1 MKLAVVRA
9 SSPIELSEAWEVNM
23 NLVSTLIWAGAI
35 ILVIVLLLIV
45 LAKQYRKVGPNE
57 VLIIAGG
64 RKKTVT
70 GPEGEKVKVGYRY
83 RLGGG
88 TFVLPF
94 VETVYRLPMDVITL
108 NIKTPE
114 VLTHSGVPILA
125 EATAQVKV
133 DSSDAAIRLAAEQ
146 FLGLGKDGIRDVSM
160 NVVEG
165 HMREVIG
172 TMTVEQI
179 YRGRQEFSARVNGA
193 VRPDLTR
200 MGLVLLSFALKDI
213 SDTQG
218 YLESLSKPQ
227 VVAAKRDAVIAE
239 AETEKE
245 AIIKSSQARK
255 EGEVARLAAE
265 ALIAKAQWENE
276 AKKAESQVAV
286 NQKKAQAD
294 FSYEIERYRL
304 SQQIK
309 KEEARMLA
317 IEKEEAIKIEELEI
331 ARREK
336 ELDSSVLK
344 PADARKYQI
353 KAEAEAEEFRI
364 QAEARGKAEAL
375 RLEGETEVELM
386 RKRGQAEAE
395 SMLKKAK
402 ACEEY
407 NEAAV
412 LEMYMKI
419 LPDLARAVSE
429 PLSKVDKIVLVG
441 GGDKSLGTTRVTAQV
456 AEVLAQMPEVVKS
469 LTGVDLKKYLQDKVS
484 PEAKKEK

>member
-1 MKLAVVRA
+1 
-9 SSPIELSEAWEVNM
+9 M
-23 NLVSTLIWAGAI
+23 NLIPSLILAGAI
-35 ILVIVLLLIV
+35 ILIIAIIFIV

-57 VLIIAGG
+57 VLIVAGG
-64 RKKTVT
+64 RKKTVV
-70 GPEGEKVKVGYRY
+70 GPDGVKVKVGYRY

-94 VETVYRLPMDVITL
+94 VETIYRLPMDVITL

-114 VLTHSGVPILA
+114 VLTHSGVPIMA

-133 DSSDAAIRLAAEQ
+133 DSSDSAIRLAAEQ
-146 FLGLGKDGIRDVSM
+146 FLGLGKEGIRDVSM
-160 NVVEG
+160 NVLEG

-179 YRGRQEFSARVNGA
+179 YRGRQEFSARVSEA
-193 VRPDLTR
+193 IRPDLTR
-200 MGLVLLSFALKDI
+200 MGLVMLSFALKDI
-213 SDTQG
+213 SDAQG

-227 VVAAKRDAVIAE
+227 IVAAKRDAVIAE

-276 AKKAESQVAV
+276 AKKSESQVAV

-294 FSYEIERYRL
+294 FSYELERYRL

-309 KEEARMLA
+309 KEEAKMKA

-331 ARREK
+331 SRREK
-336 ELDSSVLK
+336 ELESSVVK

-364 QAEARGKAEAL
+364 QAEAKGKAEAL
-375 RLEGETEVELM
+375 RLEGEAEAELI
-386 RKRGQAEAE
+386 KKKGLAEAE
-395 SMLKKAK
+395 SMLKKAQSWEK
-402 ACEEY
+402 Y
-407 NEAAV
+407 NQAAV
-412 LEMYMKI
+412 LEMYLKA
-419 LPDLARAVSE
+419 LPDLAKAVSE
-429 PLSKVDKIVLVG
+429 PLSKVDKIVVIG
-441 GGDKSLGTTRVTAQV
+441 GSDKSLGTSKITGQV
-456 AEVLAQMPEVVKS
+456 AEVLAQMPDVVKS
-469 LTGVDLKKYLQDKVS
+469 LTGVDLKKYLQEKLSSED
-484 PEAKKEK
+484 KKEK

>member
-1 MKLAVVRA
+1 MSPV
-9 SSPIELSEAWEVNM
+9 SS
-23 NLVSTLIWAGAI
+23 LILAGAI
-35 ILVIVLLLIV
+35 IAVLAFVLIV

-64 RKKTVT
+64 RKRTIV
-70 GPEGEKVKVGYRY
+70 GPDGVKVKVGYRY

-94 VETVYRLPMDVITL
+94 LETVYRLPMDVITL
-108 NIKTPE
+108 SIKTPE
-114 VLTHSGVPILA
+114 VLTHSGVPIMA

-133 DSSDAAIRLAAEQ
+133 DSSDSAIRLAAEQ
-146 FLGLGKDGIRDVSM
+146 FLGLGKEGIRDVSM
-160 NVVEG
+160 NVLEG
-165 HMREVIG
+165 HVREVIG

-179 YRGRQEFSARVNGA
+179 YRGRQEFSSRVNEA
-193 VRPDLTR
+193 VRPDFNR
-200 MGLVLLSFALKDI
+200 MGLIMLSFALKDI

-227 VVAAKRDAVIAE
+227 VVAAKRDALIAE

-265 ALIAKAQWENE
+265 ALIMKAQWENE

-294 FSYEIERYRL
+294 FSYELERYRL

-309 KEEARMLA
+309 KEEAKMKA

-331 ARREK
+331 SRREK
-336 ELDSSVLK
+336 ELESSVVK

-364 QAEARGKAEAL
+364 QAEAKGKAEAL
-375 RLEGETEVELM
+375 RLEGEAEAELM
-386 RKRGQAEAE
+386 KKKGLAEAE
-395 SMLKKAK
+395 SMLKKAQAWEK
-402 ACEEY
+402 Y
-407 NEAAV
+407 NQAAV
-412 LEMYMKI
+412 LEMYLKS
-419 LPDLARAVSE
+419 LPELAKAVSE
-429 PLSKVDKIVLVG
+429 PLSKVDKIVVVG
-441 GGDKSLGTTRVTAQV
+441 GSDKSLGTSKITGQV
-456 AEVLAQMPEVVKS
+456 AEVLAQMPDVVQS
-469 LTGVDLKKYLQDKVS
+469 LTGVDLKKYLQEKFS
-484 PEAKKEK
+484 PESKKEK

>member
-1 MKLAVVRA
+1 M
-9 SSPIELSEAWEVNM
+9 S
-23 NLVSTLIWAGAI
+23 LVSSLILTGAI
-35 ILVIVLLLIV
+35 ILIIVIILLV
-45 LAKQYRKVGPNE
+45 VAKQYRKVGPNE

-64 RKKTVT
+64 RKKTIT
-70 GPEGEKVKVGYRY
+70 GPDGSKVKVGYRY

-88 TFVLPF
+88 TFVIPF
-94 VETVYRLPMDVITL
+94 VETVYRLPMEVITL
-108 NIKTPE
+108 HIKTPE
-114 VLTHSGVPILA
+114 VLTNSGVPIMA
-125 EATAQVKV
+125 EATAQVKI
-133 DSSDAAIRLAAEQ
+133 DSSDSSIRLAAEQ
-146 FLGLGKDGIRDVSM
+146 FLGLGKEGIRDVSI
-160 NVVEG
+160 NVLEG

-179 YRGRQEFSARVNGA
+179 YRGRQEFSARVNEA
-193 VRPDLTR
+193 VRPDFSR
-200 MGLVLLSFALKDI
+200 MGLAMLSFALKDI

-227 VVAAKRDAVIAE
+227 VVAAKRDALIAQ

-265 ALIAKAQWENE
+265 ALIAKAQWDNE
-276 AKKAESQVAV
+276 AKKSESQVAV

-294 FSYEIERYRL
+294 FSYELERYRL

-309 KEEARMLA
+309 KEEAKMKA

-331 ARREK
+331 SRREK
-336 ELDSSVLK
+336 ELEASVVK

-375 RLEGETEVELM
+375 RLEGEAEAEIMKKKGL
-386 RKRGQAEAE
+386 AEAE
-395 SMLKKAK
+395 SMLKKAQAWEK
-402 ACEEY
+402 Y
-407 NEAAV
+407 NQAAI
-412 LEMYMKI
+412 LEMYLKT

-429 PLSKVDKIVLVG
+429 PLSKVDKIVVIG
-441 GGDKSLGTTRVTAQV
+441 GGDKSLGTTKITAQV
-456 AEVLAQMPEVVKS
+456 AEVLSQLPDVVKS
-469 LTGVDLKKYLQDKVS
+469 LTGVDFKKFLQEKLS
-484 PEAKKEK
+484 PEDKKEK

>member
-1 MKLAVVRA
+1 MISI
-9 SSPIELSEAWEVNM
+9 SS
-23 NLVSTLIWAGAI
+23 LILAGAI
-35 ILVIVLLLIV
+35 IVVLAFVLVV

-64 RKKTVT
+64 RKRTIV
-70 GPEGEKVKVGYRY
+70 GPDGVKVKVGYRY

-94 VETVYRLPMDVITL
+94 LETVYRLPMDVITL
-108 NIKTPE
+108 SIKTPE
-114 VLTHSGVPILA
+114 VLTHSGVPIMA

-133 DSSDAAIRLAAEQ
+133 DSSDSAIRLAAEQ
-146 FLGLGKDGIRDVSM
+146 FLGLGKEGIRDVSM
-160 NVVEG
+160 NVLEG
-165 HMREVIG
+165 HVREVIG

-179 YRGRQEFSARVNGA
+179 YRDRQEFSSRVNEA
-193 VRPDLTR
+193 VRPDFNR
-200 MGLVLLSFALKDI
+200 MGLIMLSFALKDI

-227 VVAAKRDAVIAE
+227 VVAAKRDALIAE

-265 ALIAKAQWENE
+265 ALIMKAQWENE

-294 FSYEIERYRL
+294 FSYELERYRL

-309 KEEARMLA
+309 KEEAKMKA

-331 ARREK
+331 SRREK
-336 ELDSSVLK
+336 ELESSVVK

-364 QAEARGKAEAL
+364 QAEAKGKAEAL
-375 RLEGETEVELM
+375 RLEGEAEAELM
-386 RKRGQAEAE
+386 KKKGLAEAE
-395 SMLKKAK
+395 SMLKKAQAWEK
-402 ACEEY
+402 Y
-407 NEAAV
+407 NQAAV
-412 LEMYMKI
+412 LEMYLKS
-419 LPDLARAVSE
+419 LPELAKAVSE
-429 PLSKVDKIVLVG
+429 PLSKVDKIVVVG
-441 GGDKSLGTTRVTAQV
+441 GSDKSLGTSKITGQV
-456 AEVLAQMPEVVKS
+456 AEVLAQMPDVVQS
-469 LTGVDLKKYLQDKVS
+469 LTGVDLKKYLQEKFS
-484 PEAKKEK
+484 PESKKEK

>member
-1 MKLAVVRA
+1 M
-9 SSPIELSEAWEVNM
+9 S
-23 NLVSTLIWAGAI
+23 LVSSLIWVGAI
-35 ILVIVLLLIV
+35 ILVIAFILIII
-45 LAKQYRKVGPNE
+45 AKQYRKVGPNE

-64 RKKTVT
+64 RKKTIT
-70 GPEGEKVKVGYRY
+70 GPDGTKVKVGYRY

-114 VLTHSGVPILA
+114 VLTNSGVPIMA

-133 DSSDAAIRLAAEQ
+133 DSSDSAIRLAAEQ
-146 FLGLGKDGIRDVSM
+146 FLGLGKEGIRDVSM
-160 NVVEG
+160 NVLEG

-179 YRGRQEFSARVNGA
+179 YRGRHEFSARVNEA
-193 VRPDLTR
+193 VRPDLSR
-200 MGLVLLSFALKDI
+200 MGLVMLSFALKDI
-213 SDTQG
+213 SDAQG

-227 VVAAKRDAVIAE
+227 VVAAKRDAVIAQ

-276 AKKAESQVAV
+276 AKKSESQVAV

-294 FSYEIERYRL
+294 FSYELERYRL

-309 KEEARMLA
+309 KEEAKMKA

-331 ARREK
+331 SRREK
-336 ELDSSVLK
+336 ELESSVVK

-353 KAEAEAEEFRI
+353 KSEAEAEEFRI
-364 QAEARGKAEAL
+364 QAEAKGKSEAL
-375 RLEGETEVELM
+375 RLEGEAEAEIMKKKGL
-386 RKRGQAEAE
+386 AEAE
-395 SMLKKAK
+395 SILKRAQAWEK
-402 ACEEY
+402 Y
-407 NEAAV
+407 NQAAV
-412 LEMYMKI
+412 LEMYLKA

-429 PLSKVDKIVLVG
+429 PLSKVDKIVVIG
-441 GGDKSLGTTRVTAQV
+441 GGDKSLGTTKITAQV
-456 AEVLAQMPEVVKS
+456 AEVLSQMPDVVKS
-469 LTGVDLKKYLQDKVS
+469 LTGVDLKKYLQEKLS
-484 PEAKKEK
+484 PEDKKEK